1 MPGFRLLF
9 FRYSREKKLITKK
22 ILVLSHKVFLPKKI
36 NRKNNS
42 KIIKNKIWKCIEIS
56 ETFAILT
63 NDLTKEFGKII
74 AVNNLNLKIPY
85 GVTYGLL
92 GPNGAGK
99 TTTVRMLNSIIT
111 PTSGSAQVVGYNTI
125 TQSKQVKINSG
136 FLPETPGLYQK
147 LTAKEFLE
155 FVGELYYLPKEV
167 IFSRIDE
174 LIGIFDLEGRENDLL
189 EGYSRGMKQKVCLCA
204 ALIQDPKII
213 FLDEP
218 TSNLDPA
225 AARMVK
231 DLISDL
237 TKKADKTIFICTHL
251 LDAAEELCDL
261 IGIIDN
267 GILKVEGSPKE
278 IIESSKAED
287 LEDAYLKIMG
297 ETRIE
302 DLLAWREEGPR
313 ISEKVKKEKKKR
325 K

>member
-1 MPGFRLLF
+1 
-9 FRYSREKKLITKK
+9 
-22 ILVLSHKVFLPKKI
+22 
-36 NRKNNS
+36 
-42 KIIKNKIWKCIEIS
+42 
-56 ETFAILT
+56 
-63 NDLTKEFGKII
+63 
-74 AVNNLNLKIPY
+74 
-85 GVTYGLL
+85 
-92 GPNGAGK
+92 
-99 TTTVRMLNSIIT
+99 MLNSIIT
-111 PTSGSAQVVGYNTI
+111 PTSGSAQVVGYNII

-174 LIGIFDLEGRENDLL
+174 LIGIFGLEGRENDLL

-267 GILKVEGSPKE
+267 GVLKEEGNPKD
-278 IIESSKAED
+278 IIESVKAKD

-297 ETRIE
+297 ATRIE
-302 DLLAWREEGPR
+302 DLLAWREKVPR
-313 ISEKVKKEKKKR
+313 ISEKVKKKKIK
-325 K
+325 KQ

>member
-1 MPGFRLLF
+1 
-9 FRYSREKKLITKK
+9 
-22 ILVLSHKVFLPKKI
+22 
-36 NRKNNS
+36 
-42 KIIKNKIWKCIEIS
+42 
-56 ETFAILT
+56 
-63 NDLTKEFGKII
+63 
-74 AVNNLNLKIPY
+74 LNIKIPY
-85 GVTYGLL
+85 GQTYGLL

-99 TTTVRMLNSIIT
+99 TTTVRLLNSIIS
-111 PTSGSAQVVGYNTI
+111 PTSGTAEVVGFDII
-125 TQSKQVKINSG
+125 TQSKQVKINCG
-136 FLPETPGLYQK
+136 FLPESPGLYQK

-155 FVGELYYLPKEV
+155 FVGELYYLPKAL
-167 IFSRIDE
+167 ISSRIEE
-174 LIGIFDLEGRENDLL
+174 LLELFELEGRENDLL

-231 DLISDL
+231 DLVLDL

-267 GILKVEGSPKE
+267 GVLKVEGSPRE
-278 IIESSKAED
+278 IIDSVGASD

-297 ETRIE
+297 VSKID
-302 DLLAWREEGPR
+302 DLLAWREETP
-313 ISEKVKKEKKKR
+313 IIEKEYKKKKKKKKKKR

>member
-1 MPGFRLLF
+1 MC
-9 FRYSREKKLITKK
+9 
-22 ILVLSHKVFLPKKI
+22 
-36 NRKNNS
+36 
-42 KIIKNKIWKCIEIS
+42 IKIS
-56 ETFAILT
+56 ENYAIIT
-63 NDLTKEFGKII
+63 NNLTKNFGNVV

-85 GVTYGLL
+85 GLTFGLL

-99 TTTVRMLNSIIT
+99 TTTVRMLNSIIS
-111 PTSGSAQVVGYNTI
+111 PTSGTAKVVGYDI
-125 TQSKQVKINSG
+125 ISQSQQVKINSG

-155 FVGELYYLPKEV
+155 FVGELYYLPKE
-167 IFSRIDE
+167 IISNRIGE
-174 LIGIFDLEGRENDLL
+174 LIDLFDLEGRENDLL

-237 TKKADKTIFICTHL
+237 AKKADKTIFICTHL

-267 GILKVEGSPKE
+267 GAIKVEGSPKE
-278 IIESSKAED
+278 IIESTGTKD
-287 LEDAYLKIMG
+287 LEEAYLKIMG
-297 ETRIE
+297 ATRIE
-302 DLLAWREEGPR
+302 DLLAWREEHPKNIKENKKIKKNKR
-313 ISEKVKKEKKKR
+313 SRKV
-325 K
+325 

>member
-1 MPGFRLLF
+1 
-9 FRYSREKKLITKK
+9 
-22 ILVLSHKVFLPKKI
+22 
-36 NRKNNS
+36 
-42 KIIKNKIWKCIEIS
+42 
-56 ETFAILT
+56 
-63 NDLTKEFGKII
+63 
-74 AVNNLNLKIPY
+74 
-85 GVTYGLL
+85 
-92 GPNGAGK
+92 
-99 TTTVRMLNSIIT
+99 MLNSIIK
-111 PTSGSAQVVGYNTI
+111 PTSGSAQVVGYNII

-174 LIGIFDLEGRENDLL
+174 LIDIFDLEGRENDLL

-237 TKKADKTIFICTHL
+237 AKKADKTIFICTHL

-261 IGIIDN
+261 IGIIDD

-278 IIESSKAED
+278 IIESSKAEG
-287 LEDAYLKIMG
+287 LEEAYLKIMG
-297 ETRIE
+297 ETRTE
-302 DLLAWREEGPR
+302 DLLAWRQESSGSP
-313 ISEKVKKEKKKR
+313 EKDKKKKR
-325 K
+325 RKNKDE